1 MELTPSQK
9 KTVQHQFDS
18 YCKKILKC
26 ECKDY
31 FRHISWRAEHE
42 VSFSELSEEFLEQL
56 YMHDNYPAEYC
67 CFQVQNYAVEIKD
80 ENLALALQM
89 LPEDKREIV
98 LLAYFLDMTDQEIA
112 NQLQAVRR
120 TVQYKRA
127 NSLKEIKKR
136 MEGIQNENN
145 TES

>member
-1 MELTPSQK
+1 MELTSSQK

-26 ECKDY
+26 ECRDY
-31 FRHISWRAEHE
+31 FRHISWRSEHE
-42 VSFSELSEEFLEQL
+42 ISFSELSEEFLEQL
-56 YMHDNYPAEYC
+56 YMQDTYPAEYC

-127 NSLKEIKKR
+127 NSLKEIRKR
-136 MEGIQNENN
+136 MEGIRNENDA
-145 TES
+145 ES

>member
-1 MELTPSQK
+1 
-9 KTVQHQFDS
+9 
-18 YCKKILKC
+18 
-26 ECKDY
+26 
-31 FRHISWRAEHE
+31 
-42 VSFSELSEEFLEQL
+42 
-56 YMHDNYPAEYC
+56 MHDNYPAEYC

>member
-31 FRHISWRAEHE
+31 FRHISWRVEHE
-42 VSFSELSEEFLEQL
+42 ISFSELSEEAMEQI
-56 YMHDNYPAEYC
+56 YVIDSYPAEHSS
-67 CFQVQNYAVEIKD
+67 FQVQDYDFEIQD
-80 ENLALALQM
+80 EQLAAALKM
-89 LPEDKREIV
+89 LSEEKRNIV

-127 NSLKEIKKR
+127 ASLKEIRIR
-136 MEGIQNENN
+136 MEVMEDENS

>member
-1 MELTPSQK
+1 MEFTPSQK

-31 FRHISWRAEHE
+31 FRHISWRVEHE
-42 VSFSELSEEFLEQL
+42 VSFAELSEEAMEQL
-56 YMHDNYPAEYC
+56 YMQDTYPAEYC

-80 ENLALALQM
+80 EHLALALQM

-127 NSLKEIKKR
+127 ASLKEIRIR
-136 MEGIQNENN
+136 MEVMEDENS

>member
-1 MELTPSQK
+1 MEFTPSQK

-42 VSFSELSEEFLEQL
+42 VSFSELSEEAMEKI
-56 YMHDNYPAEYC
+56 YVIDSYPAEHRS
-67 CFQVQNYAVEIKD
+67 FQVQDYDFEIQD
-80 ENLALALQM
+80 EQLAAALKM
-89 LPEDKREIV
+89 LSEEKRNIV

-127 NSLKEIKKR
+127 ASLKEIRKR
-136 MEGIQNENN
+136 MEVMGDENS
-145 TES
+145 TEA

>member
-1 MELTPSQK
+1 MEFTPSQK

-42 VSFSELSEEFLEQL
+42 VSFSELSEEAMEQI
-56 YMHDNYPAEYC
+56 YVIDSYPAEHSS
-67 CFQVQNYAVEIKD
+67 FQVQNYDFEIQD
-80 ENLALALQM
+80 EQLAAALKM
-89 LPEDKREIV
+89 LSEEKRNIV

-127 NSLKEIKKR
+127 ASLKEIRKR
-136 MEGIQNENN
+136 MEVMGDENS